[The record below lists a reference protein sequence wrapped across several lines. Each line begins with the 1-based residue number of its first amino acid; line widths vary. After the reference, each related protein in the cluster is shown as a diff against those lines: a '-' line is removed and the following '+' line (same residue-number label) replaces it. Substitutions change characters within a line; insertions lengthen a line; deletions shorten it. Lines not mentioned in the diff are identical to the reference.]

1 MKKISQLLLY
11 VSPAIIVII
20 LFVICNKLDI
30 IYLEYVKV
38 LLATLLM
45 FILPGYS
52 LLQLMPFLSQ
62 RFGKFG
68 KIALVV
74 FLSIVTFSFL
84 QIFLRTLD
92 ISNSNVILLTVVTN
106 MALVFAVIVAKF
118 STGSINVKSHFS
130 RPEIFTH
137 WPLLLTFFVIAAMVI
152 ISPLAQ
158 DADGF
163 LTAINRSVIAG
174 QVTAPLRQLFV
185 WYYSFSAKLLGVP
198 PIYIFRL
205 LPPFLYFISTLFLYD
220 YAQAKIENKKLQS
233 LVYLSL
239 LIAPVILIEANII
252 RPQVMMVLFILPV
265 LIMSQ
270 RAISERDSVLA
281 AVAVVFSFVATV
293 FHELGIVLLGL
304 STLSLLICLCQ
315 LIFIEKVISFKNA
328 LISLVIIFPYL
339 IIFKVDSY
347 FGRVRDMATYALGL
361 FGGFHWRWWFID
373 NYVSMDGHNL
383 GWPGIMGLYYYAYN
397 GLQLFATFAIL
408 FVIVLFRRKY
418 IILKHALIPGLFVF
432 VFLIVAE
439 IMPRIGF
446 FFLPNR
452 AWVNIATGL
461 LVGLVAIV
469 SVYEEQLKNSKI
481 FITLIIIMCTMGVGG
496 TMYVSQNNVSETYR
510 EESGSVQFIKNT
522 AANSIFISSQENRTI
537 VTLYGGRNY
546 LQFEQNGT
554 IDKQEFEIKVEA
566 LLHQASLRIEKLV
579 SPDEIEHVVLYR
591 DGLRVREFDRVVS
604 VRTIAVTEPTYTN
617 TEPVYFYY
625 SMRKSSS
632 INATREYLK
641 ANLDLLNKDKY
652 INMGYDPV
660 YQDGSVIILRLR

>member
-339 IIFKVDSY
+339 IIFRVDSY
-347 FGRVRDMATYALGL
+347 FGRVREMATYALGL
-361 FGGFHWRWWFID
+361 FGGF
-373 NYVSMDGHNL
+373 
-383 GWPGIMGLYYYAYN
+383 
-397 GLQLFATFAIL
+397 Q
-408 FVIVLFRRKY
+408 
-418 IILKHALIPGLFVF
+418 
-432 VFLIVAE
+432 
-439 IMPRIGF
+439 
-446 FFLPNR
+446 
-452 AWVNIATGL
+452 
-461 LVGLVAIV
+461 
-469 SVYEEQLKNSKI
+469 
-481 FITLIIIMCTMGVGG
+481 
-496 TMYVSQNNVSETYR
+496 
-510 EESGSVQFIKNT
+510 
-522 AANSIFISSQENRTI
+522 
-537 VTLYGGRNY
+537 
-546 LQFEQNGT
+546 
-554 IDKQEFEIKVEA
+554 
-566 LLHQASLRIEKLV
+566 
-579 SPDEIEHVVLYR
+579 
-591 DGLRVREFDRVVS
+591 
-604 VRTIAVTEPTYTN
+604 
-617 TEPVYFYY
+617 
-625 SMRKSSS
+625 
-632 INATREYLK
+632 
-641 ANLDLLNKDKY
+641 
-652 INMGYDPV
+652 
-660 YQDGSVIILRLR
+660 